1 MKIKSI
7 FLTLCANV
15 FLLNYSFSQDHFGM
29 LNNEN
34 YLGQM
39 PEIPE
44 KVFEANF
51 NHRELITPIEIKL
64 ERSLEQVLSTGDGGF
79 LILNEND
86 LFVKGQMDASRY
98 YKGYKGAGT
107 GTLIASLISP
117 LIGLIPAIATSSTTP
132 QEINLGYP
140 DPELFKQKEYYDSYT
155 QKSKKIK
162 QGKVWTNWAIGFGVN
177 LVAVLILLN

>member
-1 MKIKSI
+1 MKKII
-7 FLTLCANV
+7 LTAMTILLLTNSV
-15 FLLNYSFSQDHFGM
+15 SSQSLIDEESLFDDHFLLAMATDQVFYGKFN
-29 LNNEN
+29 LNERI
-34 YLGQM
+34 Y
-39 PEIPE
+39 
-44 KVFEANF
+44 
-51 NHRELITPIEIKL
+51 PIENEL
-64 ERSLEQVLSTGDGGF
+64 SRSLEEVMATGGGGF
-79 LILNEND
+79 LILNQND
-86 LFVKGQMDASRY
+86 LFVKGQLDASRY

-117 LIGLIPAIATSSTTP
+117 LVGLIPAIATSSTTP

-140 DPELFKQKEYYDSYT
+140 DPELFQQTEYYNSYT